1 MTEINEKEIKET
13 DDIEPS
19 EGSGSEEKEEQSPDL
34 GDALSMDDEEAPEE
48 DTEKEE
54 NEEEKSED
62 DDKDELER
70 NQDQEDSNEDL
81 EE

>member
-48 DTEKEE
+48 DTEK
-54 NEEEKSED
+54 K
-62 DDKDELER
+62 KMKKKIR
-70 NQDQEDSNEDL
+70 RWW
-81 EE
+81 